1 MFNKIVLIFLL
12 ISGFASAGETWV
24 SNFDDAKQIAKKND
38 KQILLYFSGSDWCR
52 PCILL
57 KKKVFEKEAFKKFT
71 DDNLVLALFDFPARD
86 KNKPE
91 PAQIAH
97 NEKMAEL
104 YNPEGNFP
112 QVVLVKADGK
122 KISEYAG
129 YGNETVDKYIT
140 KLKEALAAK

>member
-1 MFNKIVLIFLL
+1 MKNTLIIFLL
-12 ISGFASAGETWV
+12 FSTAVFAGETWV
-24 SNFDDAKQIAKKND
+24 SSFDDAKLIAAKND
-38 KQILLYFSGSDWCR
+38 KKILLYFSGSDWCR

-57 KKKVFEKEAFKKFT
+57 KKKVFEKELFKKFA

-97 NEKMAEL
+97 NEKMAEI

-112 QVVLVKADGK
+112 QVVLVTAEGK
-122 KISEYAG
+122 KISEFAG
-129 YGNETVDKYIT
+129 YGNETAVKYIA
-140 KLKEALAAK
+140 KLKEALAVK